1 MANRIYIGI
10 IGTDYS
16 FYAPC
21 TEDVQVQAISQF
33 TKIGDFVPTMD
44 SLATM
49 VNTASSGIGGLTSSR
64 MIALKNALDV
74 PIWQRTEPVRIA
86 TDLNFFIKTSGY
98 NDVWVPT
105 MTLQS
110 MNILS
115 KQGDQ
120 LVTPGL
126 NLKSIG
132 NPGEV
137 LKNSA
142 SNMRNDLGNAFQAV
156 IDAKE
161 NIPQASA
168 FTSTSKLCSIFI
180 PSVVYVPVA
189 IVENIQITWSK
200 HLSTKGYPLWSK
212 VNVQFTSVLPAIFE
226 DNFLNSDINS
236 TAFAGLL

>member
-1 MANRIYIGI
+1 MANRIYINI

-16 FYAPC
+16 FFAPC
-21 TEDVQVQAISQF
+21 TEDIQVQAISQF
-33 TKIGDFVPTMD
+33 TKIGDFVPAMD
-44 SLATM
+44 TLATL
-49 VNTASSGIGGLTSSR
+49 VNTASSGINGLTSSR
-64 MIALKNALDV
+64 MVALKNALDV

-86 TDLNFFIKTSGY
+86 TDLNFFIKTNGY

-137 LKNSA
+137 LKNST
-142 SNMRNDLGNAFQAV
+142 SNLTNDLRKAFQSSINTKDNV
-156 IDAKE
+156 
-161 NIPQASA
+161 PQSSD

-180 PSVVYVPVA
+180 PSIVYVPVA

-200 HLSTKGYPLWSK
+200 HLSTAGYPIWSK
-212 VNVQFTSVLPAIFE
+212 VNVQFTGVLPAIFE